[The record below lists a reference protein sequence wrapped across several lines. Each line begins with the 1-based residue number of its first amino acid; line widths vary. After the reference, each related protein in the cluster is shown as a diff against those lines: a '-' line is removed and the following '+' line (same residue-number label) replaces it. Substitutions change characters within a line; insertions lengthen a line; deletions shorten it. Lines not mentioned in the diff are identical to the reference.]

1 MNVSDVMIAT
11 AYAAVIC
18 VEALIIVLAVRFLVR
33 VWLPDY
39 REQRRMH
46 RFTAEQIR
54 VAAERCKRGE

>member
-1 MNVSDVMIAT
+1 MIFLFGIIAG
-11 AYAAVIC
+11 VI
-18 VEALIIVLAVRFLVR
+18 LSFFFG

-54 VAAERCKRGE
+54 AAAERCKRGE